1 MIVLQS
7 IDLISFLENVPSK
20 TGTSTIWQG
29 NNWLYWTLRHV
40 KVENKPVAIRFNILT
55 NKSTML
61 KSENIDSK
69 ENSACVLILLQ
80 QHTDY
85 KGFEGVSRCL
95 TQTVERQA
103 E

>member
-1 MIVLQS
+1 
-7 IDLISFLENVPSK
+7 
-20 TGTSTIWQG
+20 
-29 NNWLYWTLRHV
+29 
-40 KVENKPVAIRFNILT
+40 
-55 NKSTML
+55 ML

-80 QHTDY
+80 QHTVY